1 MMQPQTE
8 FNPLVFDE
16 LGIRTGSK
24 PADFN
29 NIQPRFQ
36 MTWNVKGENKD
47 IFKVGGGVF

>member
-1 MMQPQTE
+1 VLAFVMMQPQTE

-29 NIQPRFQ
+29 NIGFRWHG
-36 MTWNVKGENKD
+36 M
-47 IFKVGGGVF
+47 